1 MGINKHT
8 QYGGALLLILLT
20 SVISI
25 ASGPTKSTGPARSD
39 DSSAGDFRRA
49 LNTIM
54 ARRGLEV
61 GALCDAED
69 AVARRILTEYGAIF
83 LAGDAVLT
91 PPACIFKS
99 AQDVASF
106 QRNAQIVE
114 WDVDGVTIE
123 LQLGAMSALLA
134 AREEAVAAGLNISPR
149 DGAEAGR
156 RNYAD
161 TLRLWNSRF
170 LPAVRHWQ
178 QQGKLTAEEADRL
191 VGLPI
196 REQISAVLEYE
207 SRGIYFSKDFSKS
220 ILYSVAAPGASQH
233 LSGLAFDVNEY
244 SNEKVCRIL
253 ARYGWFRTVKN
264 DLPHFTYLGLPEA
277 ELTAFGLKRI
287 RTQGGEF
294 WVPNA

>member
-1 MGINKHT
+1 MGINK
-8 QYGGALLLILLT
+8 YRENSWALLLILLMGVT
-20 SVISI
+20 SI
-25 ASGPTKSTGPARSD
+25 AGGPTKSNSTKRD
-39 DSSAGDFRRA
+39 ESSGGDFRRA
-49 LNTIM
+49 LNIIM

-61 GALCDAED
+61 GALCKGED
-69 AVARRILTEYGAIF
+69 ELARRILTEYGAIF
-83 LAGDAVLT
+83 LAGDAVLP

-99 AQDVASF
+99 AEDVASF
-106 QRNAQIVE
+106 QRNAQILE

-134 AREEAVAAGLNISPR
+134 ARDEAVSVGLNISPR

-170 LPAVRHWQ
+170 LPALRHWQ
-178 QQGKLTAEEADRL
+178 QQGKLTRDGADRL
-191 VGLPI
+191 LKLPI
-196 REQISAVLEYE
+196 REQIIAVLEYE

-244 SNEKVCRIL
+244 ANEKVCRIL

-264 DLPHFTYLGLPEA
+264 DLPHFTYLGLSEA
-277 ELTAFGLKRI
+277 ELSTYGLKRI